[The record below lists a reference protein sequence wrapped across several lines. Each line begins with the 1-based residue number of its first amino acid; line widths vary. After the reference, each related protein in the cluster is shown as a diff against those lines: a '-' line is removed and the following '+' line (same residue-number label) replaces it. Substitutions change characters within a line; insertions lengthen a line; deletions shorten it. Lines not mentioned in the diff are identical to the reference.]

1 MKLDSVSVG
10 LSSVQQTQRTMRSIV
25 DAEQDCRSM
34 ERAFVVTT
42 VIFVA
47 GYCIF
52 NMFYVARIKRY
63 FRDMKLN

>member
-1 MKLDSVSVG
+1 
-10 LSSVQQTQRTMRSIV
+10 MRSIV

-34 ERAFVVTT
+34 ERAFVITT
-42 VIFVA
+42 VIFVT

-63 FRDMKLN
+63 FREMKLN